1 MSDGRDGEAS
11 SSDRFGRFVDGPVV
25 VFTWRNEPGW
35 PVEYV
40 SPNVERLFGYS
51 PADLYDGDPTYAELI
66 HDEDLDR
73 VAEEVEASSDAT
85 TERFE
90 HEPYRIV
97 AKSGAVR
104 WVLDYTHIVREDGD
118 IVRYTGYVVDVTERK
133 ERLDYLIDLNATIR
147 SLHGALIDA
156 DSEASIRRDVCR
168 SLADLDGIAGVWI
181 GTPASSSLRP
191 VASAGLGT
199 EFLEALPRSLGGEP
213 SSPAVRVAADRSS
226 DGEYGR
232 CEGAPEGPW
241 RRAMRAAGYRS
252 AFSVPIR
259 HEGIRHGVLTVYS
272 ADADGFGDR
281 IREVLTELGALVGYA
296 STAVERRNALH
307 AEGGREL
314 VIGVAVERD
323 DPLRALATGVSASVD
338 VRSVNGGGGDSP
350 LLYCLIGADPDRVL
364 EAADGVPGIGSIEC
378 LSNAETALYEVSV
391 VEPCVASAVSA
402 LGVSLRSL
410 RVSENDCE
418 LVVSTRRERDR
429 RRLVE
434 RAGDL
439 FGEAELRAERDISPS
454 DATPWPTLLADVL
467 TDRQRSV
474 LRAAYHAGYFDGNR
488 KRTGA
493 EIADSLGIAQPTFST
508 HVRAA
513 IRNLLSAVWDDPGDE

>member
-1 MSDGRDGEAS
+1 MSDGRDGDAS

-25 VFTWRNEPGW
+25 VFTWQNEPGW

-51 PADLYDGDPTYAELI
+51 PADLYGDNPTYAELI

-73 VAEEVEASSDAT
+73 VAEEVEANSDAT

-97 AKSGAVR
+97 TRSGAVR

-191 VASAGLGT
+191 VASAGLGA
-199 EFLEALPRSLGGEP
+199 EFLEALPRSLDGES

-307 AEGGREL
+307 AEGGRKL
-314 VIGVAVERD
+314 VVGVAVERD
-323 DPLRALATGVSASVD
+323 DPLRALAAGVSASVD

-391 VEPCVASAVSA
+391 VGPCAASAVSA

-454 DATPWPTLLADVL
+454 DATPWPALLADML

-513 IRNLLSAVWDDPGDE
+513 IRNLLSAVWDDPEDE

>member
-439 FGEAELRAERDISPS
+439 FGEAELRAEREISPS